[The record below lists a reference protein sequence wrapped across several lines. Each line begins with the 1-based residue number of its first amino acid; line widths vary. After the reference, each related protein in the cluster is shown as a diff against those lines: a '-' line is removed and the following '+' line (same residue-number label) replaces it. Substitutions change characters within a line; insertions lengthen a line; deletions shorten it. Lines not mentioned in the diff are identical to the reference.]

1 MARGEPALKAPDNE
15 ARLAIE
21 AAQKDPRRFAELYE
35 ENFERVYAF
44 VGVRVRDRH
53 EAEDLTSEVFHRA
66 LKNLPRFEWRGVS
79 FAAWLFKIATNA
91 IIDRAKRAAK
101 SREPLELEID
111 IADPAGDTLEGAHE
125 RARLFRLVDGLPA
138 DQRRVIVMRFAGQKT
153 IREIAQEIR
162 RSEGAVKQ
170 LQLRALQN
178 LRARL
183 SKENG

>member
-35 ENFERVYAF
+35 QNFERVYAF
-44 VGVRVRDRH
+44 IGSRVRDRN

-79 FAAWLFKIATNA
+79 FAAWLFKIAANA
-91 IIDRAKRAAK
+91 IVDRSKRAAK
-101 SREPLELEID
+101 SREPVELE
-111 IADPAGDTLEGAHE
+111 DPPGDTLEGGHD
-125 RARLFRLVDGLPA
+125 RARLFRLVAGLPA
-138 DQRRVIVMRFAGQKT
+138 EQRRVIELRFAAQKT
-153 IREIAQEIR
+153 IREVARELG

-170 LQLRALQN
+170 LQLRGLQN

-183 SKENG
+183 SKANG

>member
-44 VGVRVRDRH
+44 VGSRVRDRD
-53 EAEDLTSEVFHRA
+53 EAEDLTSEIFHRA

-79 FAAWLFKIATNA
+79 FAAWLFKIASNA

-101 SREPLELEID
+101 NRAPLEINIE
-111 IADPAGDTLEGAHE
+111 DPPGDTLEGAHD
-125 RARLFRLVDGLPA
+125 RATLFRLVDGLPA

-153 IREIAQEIR
+153 IREIAHELR

-170 LQLRALQN
+170 LQLRGLQN

-183 SKENG
+183 SKANG

>member
-1 MARGEPALKAPDNE
+1 MARGEPALPVPDNE

-44 VGVRVRDRH
+44 VESRVRDRD

-66 LKNLPRFEWRGVS
+66 LKNLSRFEWRGVS

-101 SREPLELEID
+101 NREPLEIGIE
-111 IADPAGDTLEGAHE
+111 DPPGDTLEGAHD
-125 RARLFRLVDGLPA
+125 RATLFRLVDGLPA

-153 IREIAQEIR
+153 IREIAHELR

-170 LQLRALQN
+170 LQLRGLQN
-178 LRARL
+178 LRGRL
-183 SKENG
+183 SKANG

>member
-1 MARGEPALKAPDNE
+1 MARGEPALKAPDDE

-44 VGVRVRDRH
+44 VGSRVRDRH
-53 EAEDLTSEVFHRA
+53 EAEDLTAEVFHRA
-66 LKNLPRFEWRGVS
+66 LKNLQRFEWRGVS

-101 SREPLELEID
+101 SREPLEIE
-111 IADPAGDTLEGAHE
+111 DPPGDTLEGAHD

-153 IREIAQEIR
+153 IREVAHELR
-162 RSEGAVKQ
+162 RSEGAIKQ

-178 LRARL
+178 LRVRL